1 MYLTDCSSIRNRWI
15 GNHESIFNDLFYS
28 KKVSFYIISCP
39 QLIWINEKLV
49 AIPPPWTCLSRLLI
63 CHHSFIEL
71 AVSRIV
77 PERFIIRVL
86 NLCFDPPSLYSMSF
100 SLFQLPLRSY
110 LFALGSMLRDASF
123 TDQRSDLSTTTVHTV
138 PASTRPDTDYNTCR
152 STPSPITPM
161 RWLQPVSQRFFG
173 TTGSRS
179 DKHCFPVHITDLDQ
193 TR

>member
-1 MYLTDCSSIRNRWI
+1 MTSSTVKKCHFTSYLVHNSYELTKSSSQSHLPEHVFQ
-15 GNHESIFNDLFYS
+15 G
-28 KKVSFYIISCP
+28 
-39 QLIWINEKLV
+39 
-49 AIPPPWTCLSRLLI
+49 CLSATIL
-63 CHHSFIEL
+63 
-71 AVSRIV
+71 
-77 PERFIIRVL
+77 L

-161 RWLQPVSQRFFG
+161 R
-173 TTGSRS
+173 
-179 DKHCFPVHITDLDQ
+179 
-193 TR
+193 